1 MRMQFRKHF
10 RSVRHLVARR
20 LLDRERKGASLAS
33 APIGPFARF
42 IQRLMETPMAIP
54 EDLELESPVEGWI
67 IEPKGYVFVHTPAKD
82 SSLLADAP
90 CALVGAQLLFKEPFQ
105 SAADWRS
112 KVLAAGLT
120 LTFPSS
126 ETRNAFLREIVPAY
140 AMTGEL
146 PDRQYILPLLLISV
160 ITYIVLTGMAY
171 LLPRYLTKRIEDEGP
186 VGFALMFGNVGFM
199 GYPVVASIFG
209 HEAIFYAAVLNV
221 VNTFAVFTIG
231 TMLITGKSEVEGSK
245 FQKKVLYSTPM
256 LAAYLTMAIVAL
268 RIDNIPA
275 FISQP
280 LTMIGNIT
288 VPAALL
294 IVGSSMSH
302 LSPRAMLGNGTV
314 YATTLF
320 RLAILPIA
328 IYYLCR
334 ALGFSEFVV
343 NINTIVIA
351 MPVAT
356 YGTIL
361 CLRHGKDTTFIT
373 EVTFIT
379 TLISMLTIP
388 ALVMVF
394 F

>member
-1 MRMQFRKHF
+1 MATVMITLFAIVVVGYAAGKLGYLGGTF
-10 RSVRHLVARR
+10 DKR
-20 LLDRERKGASLAS
+20 L
-33 APIGPFARF
+33 
-42 IQRLMETPMAIP
+42 
-54 EDLELESPVEGWI
+54 
-67 IEPKGYVFVHTPAKD
+67 
-82 SSLLADAP
+82 
-90 CALVGAQLLFKEPFQ
+90 
-105 SAADWRS
+105 S
-112 KVLAAGLT
+112 KVVIDITCPALIL
-120 LTFPSS
+120 SS
-126 ETRNAFLREIVPAY
+126 

-146 PDRQYILPLLLISV
+146 PDRRYILPLLLISV
-160 ITYIVLTGMAY
+160 ITYIVLTGIAY

-186 VGFALMFGNVGFM
+186 IGFALMFGNVGFM

-379 TLISMLTIP
+379 TLLSMLTIP

>member
-1 MRMQFRKHF
+1 MITVMITLFAIVVVGF
-10 RSVRHLVARR
+10 VAGKLDYMGGTFDKR
-20 LLDRERKGASLAS
+20 L
-33 APIGPFARF
+33 
-42 IQRLMETPMAIP
+42 
-54 EDLELESPVEGWI
+54 
-67 IEPKGYVFVHTPAKD
+67 
-82 SSLLADAP
+82 
-90 CALVGAQLLFKEPFQ
+90 
-105 SAADWRS
+105 S
-112 KVLAAGLT
+112 KVVIDITCPALIL
-120 LTFPSS
+120 SS
-126 ETRNAFLREIVPAY
+126 

-160 ITYIVLTGMAY
+160 ITYVVLTGIAY
-171 LLPRYLTKRIEDEGP
+171 LLPRYLTLTRRQEDQG
-186 VGFALMFGNVGFM
+186 VIGFALIFGNVGFM

-209 HEAIFYAAVLNV
+209 HEAVFYAAVLNV

-231 TMLITGKSEVEGSK
+231 TILITGKSEVEGHK

-256 LAAYLTMAIVAL
+256 LAAYVTMLIVAL

-294 IVGSSMSH
+294 IVGSSMSQ

-314 YATTLF
+314 YVTTLF

-328 IYYLCR
+328 IHFLCR

-388 ALVMVF
+388 ALVTF
-394 F
+394 LF